1 VKTTTQTIEFPSYEH
16 LQAQFH
22 SINPNLLA
30 AGGCML
36 LLLIVMPFVLVGKA
50 DKRKGLLARARF
62 ATAQELNTS
71 NRRAFRVVQSL
82 SRGGPHNRV
91 ALWIRQ
97 PDHLAINHEKRIINL
112 PYDANTLFLNKLQE
126 MLLVLGSTGS
136 GKSFSILDP
145 LKRAA
150 ILLGLPI
157 IDFDFKGY
165 EEDQSEAAINA
176 DVLNFLGKGLCP
188 SSRTAGFALQHGYNV
203 YTIGPGFRDSDRCN
217 PLSFMDSP
225 IDADKAYAMSA
236 CLNENFKLNGEAKPD
251 FFSMSSDQ
259 LIQAI
264 FMLAKGLEKG
274 ADLATCHK
282 ILALPNLIQRI
293 QAADLPQYQK
303 VAFDQ
308 FLSSAGSPETAAS
321 IASTASTIFSRFQT
335 PAVLSVFCGQTTIP
349 LDLTGRVMIIFRV
362 NPKIKTSVLPL
373 IASILYM
380 LLIRNIYQPRK
391 DPLCVF
397 LDEFA
402 RFKLPDLSDLLN
414 VARSNGGCF
423 FLGAQSIPGIE
434 KVYGKQETESIL
446 SGTKTQIIGQLN
458 DLPTAEYFTKLLG
471 KEDISHTQ
479 KSRGGG
485 KGGSTHNLADQLS
498 VRDLVEVQQWGN
510 LSEGEFY
517 FLSPG
522 TQAKAKKGR
531 TEVRLPFFK
540 HVTFSEAEIQQMKA
554 GEMEWLR
561 FRPGAIARSK
571 AKPLSNDQLK
581 AREVMAAQV
590 MPLPQ
595 PPVRKEK
602 PEVPKASL
610 ALVKAMF

>member
-1 VKTTTQTIEFPSYEH
+1 MNTATKVEIPNYEQIQTQFNS
-16 LQAQFH
+16 L
-22 SINPNLLA
+22 NPNLLA
-30 AGGCML
+30 AGGCV
-36 LLLIVMPFVLVGKA
+36 LLILIILPILFIGKA
-50 DKRKGLLARARF
+50 EKRKGLLARARF
-62 ATAQELNTS
+62 ATSNELTTS
-71 NRRAFRVVQSL
+71 NRRAFKVVKSL

-97 PDHLAINHEKRIINL
+97 PDQLAINHEKRIINI

-165 EEDQSEAAINA
+165 EEDQSDAAING
-176 DVLNFLGKGLCP
+176 NGLGFTGSGLCP
-188 SSRTAGFALQHGYNV
+188 SSKTAGFALKHGYNV
-203 YTIGPGFRDSDRCN
+203 FTIGPGFRDSDRCN

-251 FFSMSSDQ
+251 YFSMSSDQ

-264 FMLAKGLEKG
+264 FMFVKGLSKG

-522 TQAKAKKGR
+522 TQAKPKKGR

-540 HVTFSEAEIQQMKA
+540 RVTFSDSEIQRMKEGEAE
-554 GEMEWLR
+554 WLNY
-561 FRPGAIARSK
+561 RPSAISCSK

-581 AREVMAAQV
+581 AREAMAAQV

-595 PPVRKEK
+595 PQVTPPKPVVAK
-602 PEVPKASL
+602 VSVD
-610 ALVKAMF
+610 LVKAMF